1 MSSNSLYRARPIV
14 SRVQE
19 SVEVVFSASNNI
31 TQICHRNVKTT
42 NRLMLSLQS
51 PFSFLSFCLIYCEW
65 NCSITALLKLMSMSD
80 LAVLGMELVNDFS
93 VYKKTEHIHI
103 CQYSCKR
110 TGNGAPQH
118 DCR

>member
-1 MSSNSLYRARPIV
+1 MYRARPIV

-42 NRLMLSLQS
+42 NRLMSLQS

-65 NCSITALLKLMSMSD
+65 NSSITALLKLMSMSD
-80 LAVLGMELVNDFS
+80 SAVLEIELVNDF
-93 VYKKTEHIHI
+93 
-103 CQYSCKR
+103 
-110 TGNGAPQH
+110 
-118 DCR
+118 